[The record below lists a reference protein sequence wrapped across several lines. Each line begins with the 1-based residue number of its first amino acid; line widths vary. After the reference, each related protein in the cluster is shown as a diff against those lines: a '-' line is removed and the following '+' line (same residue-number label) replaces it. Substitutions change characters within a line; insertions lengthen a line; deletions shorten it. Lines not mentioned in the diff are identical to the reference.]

1 MTEEEVRSILAN
13 YNANMNS
20 VLSEND
26 MLKEKAQELEKA
38 ERENDYKMRKMRDEI
53 ENLLSEREHFK
64 EVAIRAEDKLKG
76 REKEIVD
83 AEIAK
88 VNSLTEKSEAGK
100 DEETSA
106 KELVEKHVEDEEAKK
121 ILLGIVEKNETLTK

>member
-1 MTEEEVRSILAN
+1 
-13 YNANMNS
+13 
-20 VLSEND
+20 

-106 KELVEKHVEDEEAKK
+106 KEVKRLDDCLSCPLMGLDYVYSRWIIITTLYFNNSWLRSMLRMKK
-121 ILLGIVEKNETLTK
+121 LRRFFWV